1 MQFYAG
7 QLNTTPQN
15 LNAACRKA
23 VDQAS
28 AEVLAEFITSEAK
41 RLLLYTNNTV
51 SQIAGTL
58 DFIDASHFIKY
69 FKRITGQTPQSFRL
83 ASQ

>member
-1 MQFYAG
+1 M
-7 QLNTTPQN
+7 
-15 LNAACRKA
+15 
-23 VDQAS
+23 DQS
-28 AEVLAEFITSEAK
+28 STEVLAGFITSEAK

-58 DFIDASHFIKY
+58 DFLDASHFIKY

-83 ASQ
+83 SGK